1 MTGWSVLSLD
11 VVYLE
16 EVSMPEINRSLKNV
30 GTGFAAFLAPPGPEV
45 IRFSVG
51 LPDFDTP
58 QPVIDEA
65 KAALDRGETTYT
77 RTQGSVE
84 LCNAVAHHLS
94 GYDIPVDPED
104 VLITPGCKQALLY
117 SMMVTLDAGDE
128 ILLLSPAW
136 PSYDGMI
143 KLLNCKPVHVPVLR
157 DNYHPDFSALEA
169 AVTSKTK
176 AILINS
182 PNNPTGAVY
191 TPGEIRQLV
200 DFAIKHDLWI
210 LDDMIYATLAWTDYP
225 YTSPCSLEGGADR
238 TITIGGWSKGW
249 AMTGWRLGWITGP
262 KELMDGVKK
271 INVSSATHVPTF
283 LMPAAAVALG
293 LHEETAMMA
302 ASFKERRGIIHEL
315 LKQLPGIIVPEPE
328 GAFYAFCDI
337 TGTGMDDIEFATRAL
352 EEANVQLIPGSLM
365 PGGEGFIRISY
376 ATSTEN
382 IHEGIRRL
390 SEWLNSR

>member
-1 MTGWSVLSLD
+1 
-11 VVYLE
+11 
-16 EVSMPEINRSLKNV
+16 MPEINRSLKNV
-30 GTGFAAFLAPPGPEV
+30 GTGFAAFLAPRGPEV

-51 LPDFDTP
+51 QPDFATP

-65 KAALDRGETTYT
+65 KAALDRGETMYT

-84 LCNAVAHHLS
+84 LCNAVADHLS

-104 VLITPGCKQALLY
+104 VVITPGCKQALLY
-117 SMMVTLDAGDE
+117 SMMVTMDAGDE
-128 ILLLSPAW
+128 VLLLSPAW
-136 PSYDGMI
+136 PSYDGML
-143 KLLNCKPVHVPVLR
+143 KLLNYKPVHVPVLR
-157 DNYHPDFSALEA
+157 ENYHPNFNALEA

-191 TPGEIRQLV
+191 TPEEIRQLV

-210 LDDMIYATLAWTDYP
+210 LDDMIYANLTWTDYP
-225 YTSPCSLEGGADR
+225 YTSPCSLEGGAER
-238 TITIGGWSKGW
+238 TITIGGWSKSW

-262 KELMDGVKK
+262 KQVMDGVKK
-271 INVSSATHVPTF
+271 INVSAATHVPTF
-283 LMPAAAVALG
+283 IMPAATVALG

-302 ASFKERRGIIHEL
+302 ASFRERRGIIHEL
-315 LKQLPGIIVPEPE
+315 LKQLPGIVVPEPE

-337 TGTGMDDIEFATRAL
+337 TGTGMDDFEFATRAL
-352 EEANVQLIPGSLM
+352 EEAKVQIIPGSLM
-365 PGGEGFIRISY
+365 EGGEGFIRISY

-382 IHEGIRRL
+382 IHEGVRRL
-390 SEWLNSR
+390 SEWLNSL